1 EPRRGRSCRAL
12 ARAGRRR
19 PLRGRARRAGARRRV
34 LRRAHRRGARRRAQ
48 RLGGG
53 GDPARRHLRRRL
65 RGPRRRPERVEP
77 AAPRLRRRH
86 RVVRARERARR
97 CAAVR
102 RLGRCCSG
110 GSALSDRYI
119 RGVRR
124 LALVLGV
131 ACVLVAAGTASARGG
146 AKPWLWQCEQIHL
159 EQAKDECYVRLLLQ
173 DIDRSGDPAN
183 ELPRIDRRARAAD
196 TSLYGRCHMLM
207 HVVGRR
213 WAAEHHLTLDRL
225 QSVVPRSND
234 PGCSAGFGMGLVME
248 LGPKIIAT
256 GGRSA
261 LPACTSLPTRLRQ
274 FTCVHSLGHA
284 LMRGYHEALFLA
296 VRACTRLGTRYAP
309 DCAQGAFH
317 DYWIA
322 LRGADDT
329 TSPQHA
335 VRSPRALCAQY
346 PRYALGCWYRYWIEQ
361 VPGPLLQ
368 SARDLTR
375 VCARLV
381 GTQRAGCIAGAAKD
395 VSDTPVGQTR
405 MCAQLRTHDALA

>member
-1 EPRRGRSCRAL
+1 M
-12 ARAGRRR
+12 
-19 PLRGRARRAGARRRV
+19 
-34 LRRAHRRGARRRAQ
+34 
-48 RLGGG
+48 
-53 GDPARRHLRRRL
+53 
-65 RGPRRRPERVEP
+65 
-77 AAPRLRRRH
+77 
-86 RVVRARERARR
+86 
-97 CAAVR
+97 
-102 RLGRCCSG
+102 
-110 GSALSDRYI
+110 
-119 RGVRR
+119 RR

-405 MCAQLRTHDALA
+405 MCAQLRTHDALACLRGVGNQAYAGEPRKEVALFAQCARMPAGARVDCAAWFGKTFNVLENGRFAQSGCVRLHGLERAGCLAGARRWTEPLVTFS